1 MSDRPVP
8 DPASEPPAAGPG
20 GAWGALLRLLRAAG
34 RATAYVLAA
43 LYFLLDEA
51 LASVRR
57 LARYLAPLAW
67 YFNAVKTMRNAL
79 RRHGMRHP
87 SGWVRQATPFATLP
101 FIIVPGLLLIPA
113 KLYFAALL
121 VTRPL
126 YAGGGL
132 VAAKFVS
139 AIFVKG
145 TWDILRPLAR
155 MSAVLAWF
163 DDRWLALERWAKLT
177 LREFKTWLRSS
188 AAYRWL
194 AESARSLRLR
204 LALVLRPLLARARA
218 WLLQLGRRLW
228 GRPG

>member
-1 MSDRPVP
+1 MR
-8 DPASEPPAAGPG
+8 
-20 GAWGALLRLLRAAG
+20 WRAAG

-132 VAAKFVS
+132 VAGGVFVLPS
-139 AIFVKG
+139 LF
-145 TWDILRPLAR
+145 ILVALSWIYMAYGELPVVAGLFYGIKP
-155 MSAVLAWF
+155 AVTAVVLTSTSETQPDF
-163 DDRWLALERWAKLT
+163 DDE
-177 LREFKTWLRSS
+177 
-188 AAYRWL
+188 
-194 AESARSLRLR
+194 RSL
-204 LALVLRPLLARARA
+204 P
-218 WLLQLGRRLW
+218 
-228 GRPG
+228 